1 VVTDA
6 SFTGVATQYLVRM
19 PWEQEITVV
28 QQNDGSARA
37 AVGENVTVSWASR
50 HGFVLDAAEQA
61 DAGTEHED
69 G

>member
-1 VVTDA
+1 
-6 SFTGVATQYLVRM
+6 M

-50 HGFVLDAAEQA
+50 HGFVLDAAQQA